1 MSMKKLFVLS
11 LLSLCLINLNAQKKD
26 APFEGTITYSIT
38 TQGDLD
44 AQTKAQMPSEVIW
57 TFKGSKSSM
66 LMKTAF
72 GNINI
77 IADSETKEQVVL
89 YDMMGQKMAIKSS
102 KEETEAGLNDL
113 PEMKVN
119 VTNETKKII
128 GYNCKKVEIS
138 DGKNTLNV
146 FVTDEIQVPNANWNT
161 QYKNINGVLMEYS
174 QKANPDGDGLILFTA
189 KEVKKSKI
197 KDSAFEIPA
206 DYTKMSMTEFKKMFG
221 GGDE

>member
-1 MSMKKLFVLS
+1 MKKQFLFLVFS
-11 LLSLCLINLNAQKKD
+11 ICIISLNAQKKD
-26 APFEGTITYSIT
+26 AAFEGTIIYSIT

-44 AQTKAQMPSEVIW
+44 PQTKAQMPSEVVW
-57 TFKGSKSSM
+57 TFKGLKSSM

-77 IADSETKEQVVL
+77 IANSDTKEQIVL

-102 KEETEAGLNDL
+102 KEETESGLKEL

-119 VTNETKKII
+119 ITNETKKVL
-128 GYNCKKVEIS
+128 GYSCKKVEIS
-138 DGKNTLNV
+138 DGKHTSYV

-161 QYKNINGVLMEYS
+161 QYKNINGILLEYS
-174 QKANPDGDGLILFTA
+174 QKANPDSDALILFTA

-197 KDSAFEIPA
+197 KDSTFEIPA
-206 DYTKMSMTEFKKMFG
+206 DYKQMSMTEFRQMFG
-221 GGDE
+221 GGEE